1 MANRQFTLTEQ
12 QVAELNRAYDAS
24 KDGPTR
30 TRYQAARLYGTGYP
44 VTAITEITGCSRPA
58 LMVWCRNYREHG
70 VAGLVDKRKGGNHR
84 SLTPAQVVELGS
96 RLHQY
101 TPRDL
106 FRDGNPFWT
115 AAKLQHAVLHWYGVS
130 YRSLTSY
137 YTLFHRLGFSRPRPA
152 KTYKS
157 RREMAVRDFE
167 EQVEKN
173 CWIPSNVPQRP

>member
-1 MANRQFTLTEQ
+1 MIYNVGMANRQFTLTEQ

-115 AAKLQHAVLHWYGVS
+115 AAELH
-130 YRSLTSY
+130 
-137 YTLFHRLGFSRPRPA
+137 SR
-152 KTYKS
+152 
-157 RREMAVRDFE
+157 V
-167 EQVEKN
+167 
-173 CWIPSNVPQRP
+173 